1 MTAPLSPIL
10 CDAERERASVFQDE
24 AGMSF
29 DERIAP
35 AWAMHDPG
43 HAGANARSGGA
54 PSCFH
59 GVGSGPLSRF
69 FTGREIVVAVIR
81 GCVTYKKHFANK
93 W

>member
-54 PSCFH
+54 SSCFH
-59 GVGSGPLSRF
+59 GVGSGSLSRF

-81 GCVTYKKHFANK
+81 GCVTYKKHSANK